1 MPSAEPTSTRS
12 YGWNEIEENEDDSKR
27 LQQLLSLW
35 DAERV
40 AILKLQHDLDKNVFK
55 RTADETHSFDVGE

>member
-1 MPSAEPTSTRS
+1 MHSAEPSFTRN

-27 LQQLLSLW
+27 LQQLLSSW
-35 DAERV
+35 DAERT

-55 RTADETHSFDVGE
+55 RKTIQASLRW